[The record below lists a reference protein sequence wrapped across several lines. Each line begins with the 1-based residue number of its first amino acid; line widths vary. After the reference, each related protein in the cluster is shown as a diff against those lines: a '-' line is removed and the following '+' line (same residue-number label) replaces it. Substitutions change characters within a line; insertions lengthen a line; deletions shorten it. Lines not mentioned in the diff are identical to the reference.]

1 MKRWRRVSEKIQCA
15 GMQIL
20 NYHTRPGMRKLCY
33 YGWPKA
39 GNRNILEYIMVHY
52 QRKEESA

>member
-1 MKRWRRVSEKIQCA
+1 MKRWRRASEKIQCA

-33 YGWPKA
+33 YERLKN
-39 GNRNILEYIMVHY
+39 GNRNILEHIMVHY
-52 QRKEESA
+52 